1 MITLHT
7 SIKVL
12 VFYGKQGVVAM
23 WVTKK
28 NEYSQPITELCNTIG
43 MCDTGIY
50 IYIDILILITCL

>member
-1 MITLHT
+1 MIILHT

-28 NEYSQPITELCNTIG
+28 SECSQPITEMCNTIG
-43 MCDTGIY
+43 TYDTG
-50 IYIDILILITCL
+50 IDILILITCL